1 MPIFA
6 LLERMMVK
14 KMNFSPGI
22 ALRLIARSS
31 YVGEVLLDISKDQS
45 LRDRDRQREINF
57 VTLF

>member
-1 MPIFA
+1 MPVFA

-14 KMNFSPGI
+14 KMNFPPGI

-31 YVGEVLLDISKDQS
+31 YVGGILLDISKDQS
-45 LRDRDRQREINF
+45 LRDKDRQREINF